1 VVARRAG
8 LVAGADRRKRRGLT
22 IGDLADQEGLLG
34 LPALAFPAQLEV
46 QRIVG
51 RSALVAFEGNHYS
64 VSPGLVGQTV
74 TVTARLGELHVEI
87 LSAAGRRVARHRRA
101 PASAGQQL
109 RSAEHARLLEQ
120 AVLDAF
126 TTDKPCR
133 RKANPGARRRRADS
147 SCSLARPRPGRRGRR
162 RSGGLRADC
171 EDGAVNK
178 HATYQQLRGHLAF
191 LKLTAAAEQLPAA
204 LEQAEKA
211 KPGYTQFLHDLLET
225 EVKATR
231 QRRLASRLRLAGFP
245 STKTLEE
252 FDFSAQPSLDR
263 RLVDELATLR
273 FIEEK
278 ANVLA
283 IGPPGVGKTMLAIA
297 LGLKAVHA
305 GYRVYYTTAADLV
318 ARTSRAALE
327 GRWQT
332 TMRFWNGPQLLVIDE
347 LGYLPMPGE
356 AAAHLF
362 QVISRRYE
370 HGSIILTT
378 NRGIASWGEIF
389 DDHTVAA
396 AILDRLLHHATV
408 LQIDGDSYRMR
419 GHRARLATLKAGL
432 NHPAEGGEFS
442 RSHLGNSHD
451 R

>member
-1 VVARRAG
+1 
-8 LVAGADRRKRRGLT
+8 
-22 IGDLADQEGLLG
+22 
-34 LPALAFPAQLEV
+34 
-46 QRIVG
+46 
-51 RSALVAFEGNHYS
+51 
-64 VSPGLVGQTV
+64 
-74 TVTARLGELHVEI
+74 
-87 LSAAGRRVARHRRA
+87 
-101 PASAGQQL
+101 
-109 RSAEHARLLEQ
+109 
-120 AVLDAF
+120 
-126 TTDKPCR
+126 
-133 RKANPGARRRRADS
+133 
-147 SCSLARPRPGRRGRR
+147 
-162 RSGGLRADC
+162 
-171 EDGAVNK
+171 VNK
-178 HATYQQLRGHLAF
+178 HATYQQLRGHLAY
-191 LKLTAAAEQLPAA
+191 LKLAAAAEQLPAA
-204 LEQAEKA
+204 LEGAERD
-211 KPGYTQFLHDLLET
+211 KPGYTQFLHDLLDVEVTAT
-225 EVKATR
+225 E
-231 QRRLASRLRLAGFP
+231 QRRLASRTRLAGFP

-252 FDFSAQPSLDR
+252 FDFTAQPSLDR

-283 IGPPGVGKTMLAIA
+283 IGPPGTGKTMLAIA

-332 TMRFWNGPQLLVIDE
+332 TMRFWNGPQLLIIDE

-356 AAAHLF
+356 AASHLF
-362 QVISRRYE
+362 QVITRRYE

-389 DDHTVAA
+389 EDTTVAA

-408 LQIDGDSYRMR
+408 LQTDGDSYRMR
-419 GHRARLATLKAGL
+419 THRARLATLKAGL
-432 NHPAEGGEFS
+432 NAPDQSGEFS

>member
-1 VVARRAG
+1 M
-8 LVAGADRRKRRGLT
+8 
-22 IGDLADQEGLLG
+22 
-34 LPALAFPAQLEV
+34 
-46 QRIVG
+46 
-51 RSALVAFEGNHYS
+51 
-64 VSPGLVGQTV
+64 
-74 TVTARLGELHVEI
+74 
-87 LSAAGRRVARHRRA
+87 
-101 PASAGQQL
+101 
-109 RSAEHARLLEQ
+109 
-120 AVLDAF
+120 
-126 TTDKPCR
+126 
-133 RKANPGARRRRADS
+133 
-147 SCSLARPRPGRRGRR
+147 
-162 RSGGLRADC
+162 
-171 EDGAVNK
+171 NK
-178 HATYQQLRGHLAF
+178 HATYQQLRGHLAY
-191 LKLTAAAEQLPAA
+191 LKLAAAAEQLPAA
-204 LEQAEKA
+204 LEAAEKT
-211 KPGYTQFLHDLLET
+211 KPGYTQFLHDLLDV
-225 EVKATR
+225 EVNATQ

-245 STKTLEE
+245 STKTLED
-252 FDFSAQPSLDR
+252 FDFTAQPSLDR

-273 FIEEK
+273 FIEEN

-318 ARTSRAALE
+318 LE

-347 LGYLPMPGE
+347 LGYLPMPGQ

-378 NRGIASWGEIF
+378 NRGIAAWGEIF
-389 DDHTVAA
+389 DDTTVAA

-419 GHRARLATLKAGL
+419 DHHARLQTLRAGL
-432 NHPAEGGEFS
+432 NHPTEGGEFS
-442 RSHLGNSHD
+442 RSQLGNSHD